1 VVAGKYL
8 IPYNLKTLF
17 NANKRITF
25 MVSRCFGRFS
35 AGSGFLFLVIFFAFT
50 SAGAASMKLHMA
62 DGTSIE
68 VPYYWISG
76 EEIKFDIA
84 GGVAGIPRSQVV
96 SVEEILEARE
106 FDPTVILESAQATP
120 GDQKQLIEKLVSEKV
135 KSPVRGVTET
145 GEALE
150 KYRSAA
156 ETGTTAGQGGKPVS
170 LFSVKFGV
178 QKALPVMCDEPS
190 GPVLYFQDI
199 VGGRDEAKLPD
210 FNLVLYD
217 GEGKVLQKKQCE
229 VYPLSLDN
237 DLAKKLQL
245 KGKLFLVRAGVKP
258 DSKIKR
264 YEIAAGR

>member
-1 VVAGKYL
+1 
-8 IPYNLKTLF
+8 
-17 NANKRITF
+17 
-25 MVSRCFGRFS
+25 MDDWD
-35 AGSGFLFLVIFFAFT
+35 VIFVGFGLLVFLMLFAF
-50 SAGAASMKLHMA
+50 SLARAASMKLHMA
-62 DGTSIE
+62 DGTSLE

-76 EEIKFDIA
+76 GEVRFDIA

-106 FDPTVILESAQATP
+106 FDPAVILQSAQTTP
-120 GDQKQLIEKLVSEKV
+120 GDQKQLIEKLVSDKV
-135 KSPVRGVTET
+135 KGPPCGVAEPE
-145 GEALE
+145 EALE
-150 KYRSAA
+150 RYMSAA
-156 ETGTTAGQGGKPVS
+156 ETVTTAVQGGAPVS

-178 QKALPVMCDEPS
+178 RKALPVMCNEPS

-199 VGGRDEAKLPD
+199 VGGREDAKLPD

-229 VYPLSLDN
+229 VYPLSLDS
-237 DLAKKLQL
+237 DSEKKLQL

-264 YEIAAGR
+264 YEIAVVGK